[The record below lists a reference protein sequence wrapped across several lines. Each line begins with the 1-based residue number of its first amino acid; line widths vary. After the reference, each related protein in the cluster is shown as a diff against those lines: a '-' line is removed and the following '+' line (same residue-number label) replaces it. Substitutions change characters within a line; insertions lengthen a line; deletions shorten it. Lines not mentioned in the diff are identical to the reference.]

1 MDDTSQH
8 LPETFRQA
16 YAAGQAAI
24 AQAKE
29 QARQTGD
36 GQSLLQT
43 VREHQRRLKALVPAL
58 VDECL
63 IHARVLEAQLAAL
76 VAQRIDEGLLD
87 RQVVDTL
94 LEQGPRAVRQYQFVG
109 ELAQTLDYFRQRFL
123 SATEE
128 RALRGT
134 IREQGL
140 AVEQALN
147 GLLGHVINE
156 VLFDSEERSTMRRTA
171 NELHRLGK
179 LLEKPRDSGVLKSD
193 YTVRRRQFIRQAG
206 WLCLRHY
213 GHVTTDIMVRLLDL
227 KQTHYLA
234 DGGSEDSDDEPR
246 DAAINRELRTL
257 PTRARRRAVAEQ
269 WETAAVV
276 NAFFAKAQWKGWQ
289 PRIRSRHDAG
299 LPSAVDHS
307 GRRD

>member
-1 MDDTSQH
+1 MTPHSTYQKR
-8 LPETFRQA
+8 F
-16 YAAGQAAI
+16 
-24 AQAKE
+24 
-29 QARQTGD
+29 ARRSRPARRPSHGLRSRR
-36 GQSLLQT
+36 GRLGMAS
-43 VREHQRRLKALVPAL
+43 RCCKRRYEHQRRLKALAPAL

-76 VAQRIDEGLLD
+76 AAQRIDEGLLD
-87 RQVVDTL
+87 RQARTHCWSR
-94 LEQGPRAVRQYQFVG
+94 PRAVRQYQFVG

-140 AVEQALN
+140 AVEQAPN

-171 NELHRLGK
+171 HELHRLGK

-206 WLCLRHY
+206 GCAC
-213 GHVTTDIMVRLLDL
+213 GTTVM
-227 KQTHYLA
+227 
-234 DGGSEDSDDEPR
+234 
-246 DAAINRELRTL
+246 
-257 PTRARRRAVAEQ
+257 
-269 WETAAVV
+269 
-276 NAFFAKAQWKGWQ
+276 
-289 PRIRSRHDAG
+289 
-299 LPSAVDHS
+299 
-307 GRRD
+307 